1 MVFTLQRYIFRE
13 LLRVF
18 VLAVIALGLML
29 TLGGILQPIQ
39 EYGVGPRQVV
49 HIMGYFL
56 PITLT
61 FVLPMAALFATA
73 LVYGRLAGDN
83 EVDACRA
90 SGISLLTLIYPG
102 LALAVMVAIANLLLS
117 FHVMPY
123 FVHLAEKSLK
133 ADAKQ
138 ILFRNIQRRG
148 YYKLPPDENYLIYAD
163 YANPQT
169 DTLLGVVVVEAT
181 DKGIEKIITAETA
194 KVQFNPHEGFDE
206 VQITAYKTNQMTA
219 DDEVWF
225 YIEWLSLATES
236 GPLLGDEIKF
246 KKIDEM
252 KRIKADLMRFDPV
265 AKLARQVCARFTTEL
280 LAEDIVNKI
289 TNDMDNFYPLPGSP
303 NYVELNAAQC
313 SVEDQRQVQL
323 SGGVIVREYNAD
335 SGELV
340 HTLRAPK
347 ALIHIEGDEMAP
359 TLTMDIYNARVDGS
373 EYTKMRHIIRG
384 LIPPK
389 SVTENFKS
397 GDLLLDI
404 RPEAIASAL
413 QNEPS
418 PKLRQL
424 QDALGTMIQ
433 KTLVEIQAELHSRL
447 VFGIG
452 CVPMILI
459 GIGLGIVKRGGHL
472 LSAFA
477 ASCIPAAVLI
487 VGIISGKHI
496 AENLGSQNI
505 SGIALMWSG
514 FAVLCLLAV
523 VIYYRLLKH

>member
-1 MVFTLQRYIFRE
+1 MFFTLHRYIFRE
-13 LLRVF
+13 LSRVF

-73 LVYGRLAGDN
+73 LVYGRFSGDN

-169 DTLLGVVVVEAT
+169 DTLLGVVVVEST
-181 DKGIEKIITAETA
+181 DKGIEKIITAESA
-194 KVQFNPHEGFDE
+194 KVHFNPHEGFDQ
-206 VQITAYKTNQMTA
+206 VQITAYKTNQMGA

-225 YIEWLSLATES
+225 YIEWLGLATES

-252 KRIKADLMRFDPV
+252 KRIKVNLMRFDPV
-265 AKLARQVCARFTTEL
+265 AKLARQVCARFATEL
-280 LAEDIVNKI
+280 LAEDIANKI
-289 TNDMDNFYPLPGSP
+289 TNDMDDFYLLLGSP
-303 NYVELNAAQC
+303 NFVEFNTAQC

-323 SGGVIVREYNAD
+323 SEGVIVREYNAN
-335 SGELV
+335 SGVLV
-340 HTLRAPK
+340 HTLCAPK
-347 ALIHIEGDEMAP
+347 ALIHIEGDEIAP
-359 TLTMDIYNARVDGS
+359 TLTMDIYNARVDAS

-397 GDLLLDI
+397 GDLLQDI

-413 QNEPS
+413 QNGPS
-418 PKLRQL
+418 PKLEDM
-424 QDALGTMIQ
+424 QDSLYKKIR
-433 KTLVEIQAELHSRL
+433 KTFVEIQAELHSRL

-452 CVPMILI
+452 CIPMILI

-487 VGIISGKHI
+487 VGIIGGKHI
-496 AENLGSQNI
+496 AENLGSQSI

-514 FAVLCLLAV
+514 FAVLCLMAA